1 MSQAR
6 VSDSS
11 SEYDSEELDSDKEV
25 ETCAKTNPM
34 IILINPH

>member
-1 MSQAR
+1 MARMNEAR

-25 ETCAKTNPM
+25 NVRSKY
-34 IILINPH
+34 

>member
-11 SEYDSEELDSDKEV
+11 SECDSEELDSDKEV
-25 ETCAKTNPM
+25 DICSKC
-34 IILINPH
+34 